1 MGKRKEDDLRTA
13 RIAVMFTD
21 EERDRL
27 RDLAA
32 ANGKTVATEVY
43 DRVRFSLTFPSDFD
57 FNATRAKEQV
67 IAELRIAL
75 EDMGAIPRAPSSTLS
90 PSGLSF
96 GRIGR
101 GLVGGLPGQA
111 GNALATVGISRIL
124 VSYDIVALDKQRD
137 EKLKFLLETS
147 DVVVTDEQ
155 YRKLKGNAGDDEA
168 VAVLD
173 ELREIVGSSF
183 PAVSE
188 IALQPWAVQTRTWQ
202 RLFSA
207 FCNCRDIAKI
217 LYVRRF
223 AVATNEAIDHAAGP
237 LLRIDDEEDYEASKQ
252 LAAEKLA
259 EPLTDLQKKLDD
271 SNAALK
277 NWSDSISAGLFA
289 LKDKLSADPL
299 ASPED

>member
-43 DRVRFSLTFPSDFD
+43 DRVRFSLQLPHDFD

-67 IAELRIAL
+67 VVDLRIAL
-75 EDMGAIPRAPSSTLS
+75 EEMGVIPAAPPARLS
-90 PSGLSF
+90 PSGLSL
-96 GRIGR
+96 GPLGR
-101 GLVGGLPGQA
+101 GLGRGLLGQV
-111 GNALATVGISRIL
+111 GNALAAPGISGIP
-124 VSYDIVALDKQRD
+124 VSYDIAALDKLRD
-137 EKLKFLLETS
+137 EKLKTLLETS

-155 YRKLKGNAGDDEA
+155 YRKLKGSAGDDEA

-173 ELREIVGSSF
+173 ELREIVGASF

-188 IALQPWAVQTRTWQ
+188 ITRQPWAVQTRIWQ

-207 FCNCRDIAKI
+207 FSSCWGIAEI

-223 AVATNEAIDHAAGP
+223 AAATNEAIDNATGP
-237 LLRIDDEEDYEASKQ
+237 LLRIDDEEDYQASKQ

-259 EPLTDLQKKLDD
+259 EPLTDLRKKLDD
-271 SNAALK
+271 STATLK
-277 NWSDSISAGLFA
+277 NWRDRISAGLFA

-299 ASPED
+299 ASLED